1 MKDHCVWH
9 VTWLPAGA
17 KTIKHKWVFVK
28 KMNPDGTLNK
38 FKARLVACGYSQIH
52 GQNYFET
59 FSPTVSQDNVMLVVA
74 AHYDWEA
81 HQVDVQTVFQNAPLK
96 EDVYMTTPEGV
107 NTRGGATGNCVKLD
121 KALYGLE
128 QALRT
133 WNRELVRFLKNSG
146 FN

>member
-1 MKDHCVWH
+1 MS
-9 VTWLPAGA
+9 
-17 KTIKHKWVFVK
+17 
-28 KMNPDGTLNK
+28 PDGTLNK

-59 FSPTVSQDNVMLVVA
+59 FSPTVSLDNVRVILALA

-81 HQVDVQTVFQNAPLK
+81 HQVDVQTAFLNALLK

-121 KALYGLE
+121 KTLYGLK
-128 QALRT
+128 QASRT
-133 WNRELVRFLKNSG
+133 WNRELVRFLKNLG
-146 FN
+146 FKQLFAYSSVFVRGIV